1 MKTAKQTKLEAC
13 FTGDDRYATAESVA
27 AMPLVRTDAHRI
39 CFDPQ
44 LVCTDSIDRAKVKKY
59 SSDIWRVIKRVTR
72 HCGDAKYKLPPSPT
86 TADRRYQRE
95 ARERVRALAMANLRI
110 LLIADSEIGEPCL
123 LTGGVLH
130 FALGSSLKV
139 TEDGLLTRFVGGTT
153 RRPDNWYDR
162 ETKSG
167 AAPFIDVTN
176 LFWDQYLLYGMCAR
190 EGKFKEEYHRWDTV
204 TSTSRRCAC
213 CGMWSYRRR
222 QRTVTHVKH
231 EESVLRR
238 ERVTVQTPVWEHQ
251 ESRAHR
257 NPYFRLVSRIED

>member
-1 MKTAKQTKLEAC
+1 MKTVKRGLSKAEM
-13 FTGDDRYATAESVA
+13 FGYRYATAESVA
-27 AMPLVRTDAHRI
+27 AMPLVRTDAHRL
-39 CFDPQ
+39 CFDPS
-44 LVCTDSIDRAKVKKY
+44 LVSTDSLDRAKVRKF
-59 SSDIWRVIKRVTR
+59 SADIWGVIKRLTR
-72 HCGDAKYKLPPSPT
+72 HCGDDMYKLPATPT
-86 TADRRYQRE
+86 PADRRYQRE
-95 ARERVRALAMANLRI
+95 AKARLRTLALADLRI

-130 FALGSSLKV
+130 FTLGRSNKV
-139 TEDGLLTRFVGGTT
+139 DEEGQLVSFVGATT
-153 RRPDNWYDR
+153 RRPDRWHER
-162 ETKSG
+162 KTKSG

-222 QRTVTHVKH
+222 QRTVTHVEH
-231 EESVLRR
+231 NESVLRR

-251 ESRAHR
+251 ESQAHR
-257 NPYFRLVSRIED
+257 NPYFRLVNRTED